1 MSRLQNG
8 KNKLIVFCLC
18 IVLMFFT
25 GCTQNNGVA
34 ESNSDR
40 EMITITDCVGR
51 EVEIPKKV
59 ERVASIFATSG
70 HIATIL
76 GKGDSIVA
84 ISNGLTRD
92 LLLHEVCPHIKDAL
106 VAKGGGHFNI
116 EELIK
121 ANPDVV
127 FFSTDVIKDHATE
140 KKINQLGIPYL
151 IVEYKNIEE
160 QKYAVEMIGKVLGEE
175 SKAQS
180 YNKYYDD
187 IVAMVGERTKDI
199 GDKERVRVYH
209 AINEVARTDSP
220 NTLPADWTKVAGA
233 KNVSI
238 EEDHAEG
245 LEDSFKLVNTKFFV
259 SFEQIC
265 LWNPDVIIANGN
277 GIDLYLQS
285 KDQFKEVNAVL
296 NDKVYLL
303 PNGVSRWGHPYS
315 IETPLAI
322 LWTAKTL
329 YPDKFQD
336 IDMVKETKRFYKEFF
351 NYDLGNE
358 KAEQILSGK
367 GMRIPKG

>member
-1 MSRLQNG
+1 MPRIQNR
-8 KNKLIVFCLC
+8 KNQLIIIYLC
-18 IVLMFFT
+18 IILMIFT
-25 GCTQNNGVA
+25 GCSTDRNVIK
-34 ESNSDR
+34 SNANR
-40 EMITITDCVGR
+40 EMVTITDCVGR

-59 ERVASIFATSG
+59 ERVASVFATSG
-70 HIATIL
+70 HIVTIL
-76 GKGDSIVA
+76 GRGDSIVA

-92 LLLHEVCPHIKDAL
+92 ILLHEICPSVKNAL
-106 VAKGGGHFNI
+106 VVKGGGHFNI

-127 FFSTDVIKDHATE
+127 FFSTDVIKDPATE
-140 KKINQLGIPYL
+140 KKIKQLGIPYL
-151 IVEYKNIEE
+151 IVEYKNLEE

-175 SKAQS
+175 DKAKK
-180 YNKYYDD
+180 YNQYYDD
-187 IVAMVGERTKDI
+187 LVAMVRERVKDI
-199 GDKERVRVYH
+199 PEKDRVRVYH

-238 EEDHAEG
+238 EEEHAEG

-277 GIDLYLQS
+277 GIDLYL
-285 KDQFKEVNAVL
+285 KTKEQFKEIKAVL

-322 LWTAKTL
+322 LWTAKTI

-336 IDMVKETKRFYKEFF
+336 IDMVKETKIFYKEFF
-351 NYDLGNE
+351 NYDLTDE
-358 KAEQILSGK
+358 KAKQILSGK

>member
-1 MSRLQNG
+1 MPRVQKR
-8 KNKLIVFCLC
+8 KNQLIAIYLC
-18 IVLMFFT
+18 IALMILT
-25 GCTQNNGVA
+25 ACSADRNVIN
-34 ESNSDR
+34 SNENR
-40 EMITITDCVGR
+40 EMATITDCVGR
-51 EVEIPKKV
+51 EVRVPKKV

-70 HIATIL
+70 HIVTVL
-76 GKGDSIVA
+76 GRGDSIVA

-92 LLLHEVCPHIKDAL
+92 LLLHEICPNIKNAL

-151 IVEYKNIEE
+151 IIEYKTLEE

-175 SKAQS
+175 DKAQ
-180 YNKYYDD
+180 NFNQYYDD
-187 IVAMVGERTKDI
+187 LVTMVKERVKDI
-199 GDKERVRVYH
+199 PENDRVRVYH

-238 EEDHAEG
+238 EEDHEEG

-277 GIDLYLQS
+277 GIDLYLES
-285 KDQFKEVNAVL
+285 KDQFKEINAVL

-336 IDMVKETKRFYKEFF
+336 IDMIKETKKFYKEFF
-351 NYDLGNE
+351 YYDLTDE

-367 GMRIPKG
+367 GMRVPKG

>member
-1 MSRLQNG
+1 MSRVQNR
-8 KNKLIVFCLC
+8 KNQLIIICLC
-18 IVLMFFT
+18 IILT
-25 GCTQNNGVA
+25 ILTACSPERNA
-34 ESNSDR
+34 IKSNANR
-40 EMITITDCVGR
+40 EMVAITDCVGR
-51 EVEIPKKV
+51 EVMIPKTV

-70 HIATIL
+70 HIVTVL
-76 GKGDSIVA
+76 GRGDSIVA

-92 LLLHEVCPHIKDAL
+92 ILLHEICPSIKNAL

-127 FFSTDVIKDHATE
+127 FFSTDVIKDPATE

-175 SKAQS
+175 AKAQS

-187 IVAMVGERTKDI
+187 TVAMVSERIKDI
-199 GDKERVRVYH
+199 SEKDRVRVYH

-220 NTLPADWTKVAGA
+220 NTLPADWTKVAGV

-238 EEDHAEG
+238 EEDHEEG

-296 NDKVYLL
+296 NNKVYLL

-329 YPDKFQD
+329 YPDKFEG
-336 IDMVKETKRFYKEFF
+336 IDMVKETKKFYKEFF
-351 NYDLGNE
+351 NYDLTDE
-358 KAEQILSGK
+358 KAEEILSGK
-367 GMRIPKG
+367 GMRVPKG